1 MKISFVPRSARNIV
15 ISFVCVVSPLCAA
28 SAGAADGKPAWQ
40 VVWEKTVA
48 AARKEGKLNFYV
60 GRYGTEPLLNEF
72 RKEFPEIQLITV
84 NGTGNSLGTRIIA
97 EIRAGKFVAD
107 LFSGGANT
115 NYEILYQGKTL
126 ASIRSAL
133 ILPEV
138 LDESKWYEGRHR
150 YTDPERRHIFV
161 YIANPSSSGF
171 YYNTNLVSSK
181 EFKSYWDLVAPKWKG
196 KYVSQEP
203 TSTGLGGGLQ
213 FMYYHPEL
221 GPEFIKRLF
230 GDMQPTLGRDRRQIT
245 DWLAQGKFALC
256 VGCRDANRAKS
267 QGLPVDELDNVD
279 WKDGL
284 ELTTGGGSMS
294 LIKGGPNPNAAKVF
308 INWFLTRRGQIAMQK
323 YNDLYGEDAPNSRRM
338 DIPKDML
345 VPTNRM
351 IPGKKYFDVS
361 DPKYADMTPIFQLS
375 KELMKAREQGK
386 E

>member
-1 MKISFVPRSARNIV
+1 MKALFNVIMLLYGLLLVPNSSA
-15 ISFVCVVSPLCAA
+15 F
-28 SAGAADGKPAWQ
+28 AADVKSSWQ
-40 VVWEKTVA
+40 VVWEKTVTA
-48 AARKEGKLNFYV
+48 AKKEGRLNFYV

-72 RKEFPEIQLITV
+72 RKEFPEIKLVTV
-84 NGTGNSLGTRIIA
+84 NGTGNSLGTRILT
-97 EIRAGKFVAD
+97 ELRAGNVVAD

-115 NYEILYQGKTL
+115 NYDILYQGKAL
-126 ASIRSAL
+126 DSIKSTL

-138 LDESKWYEGRHR
+138 LDETKWYEGKHR
-150 YTDPERRHIFV
+150 YTDPEQRHIFV

-171 YYNTNLVSSK
+171 YYNTNLVNPK

-230 GDMQPTLGRDRRQIT
+230 ADLQPTLGRDRRQIT
-245 DWLAQGKFALC
+245 DWLAQGRYALC
-256 VGCRDANRAKS
+256 VGCRETNRAKS

-279 WKDGL
+279 WKEGL

-308 INWFLTRRGQIAMQK
+308 VNWFLSRRGQIALQK

-345 VPTNRM
+345 VATNRM
-351 IPGKKYFDVS
+351 IPGKRYFDVS
-361 DPKYADMTPIFQLS
+361 DPKYADMTPIFNLV
-375 KELMKAREQGK
+375 KEIMRAREQIK